1 LSSYLARTHV
11 ARRRTRAF
19 ISAAGAIVA
28 AAALAAPA
36 GAAVSST
43 NIIAVLPD
51 SSGMELTYPTA
62 PNTPLTVSLSRGGIL
77 LSTATATTDASGA
90 AAVNGG
96 TANCWTGVTPD
107 ILPGDVVEVIGG
119 GFDDT
124 SVVQAVTS
132 SRPVQTAP
140 DTVVVHGTAPGRPP
154 ASQLEARI
162 IGSSA
167 APFDANAKR
176 VLRAAVGQP
185 YVIDYDGPTGDA
197 WTATYPRLSPAD
209 VDRALHAI
217 DARGVVVPNLSELT
231 ISQNPVV
238 RGPQP
243 PCTAPLL
250 RDAATSSIP
259 SAVNIAS
266 AGKNLVVSGVSQDA
280 GAVSVSLDDED
291 PATAPITAT
300 AAPSPSTGNQT
311 WSVTIPAGQ
320 VSGLTDGTLT
330 ASTTFTTLAGPLGG
344 GSLSILKDLSAPA
357 APTATPSPAGGPFQT
372 AQSVTL
378 SDADTSAAI
387 HWTNDGSTPS
397 ASSPV
402 LAHGAA
408 ISVTSSQTIE
418 AVAIDPAGN
427 AGPVATFAY
436 TMAKPTPAGGG
447 GGGPSTTTIIQQ
459 IPLFL
464 PVAPSQR
471 VLATASRP
479 LAVHGLS
486 VAVLSG
492 HAVRI
497 AMRLDRGTGVVRFRL
512 YRARNG
518 RRTGGALMTAVRL
531 PASDGRYV
539 VTLRSRALR
548 ALRSGK
554 YVLEAQAATSG
565 TSFGA
570 PSRKVVT
577 VR

>member
-1 LSSYLARTHV
+1 MHEPRCSVRSAGATLAGFIHSPREGRTDLSSYLAGARV

-19 ISAAGAIVA
+19 ISAAGAVVA

-36 GAAVSST
+36 GAAVRST
-43 NIIAVLPD
+43 NVIAVLPD
-51 SSGMELTYPTA
+51 SSGRELTYPA
-62 PNTPLTVSLSRGGIL
+62 NTPLTVSLSRAGVL
-77 LSTATATTDASGA
+77 LSTATVTTDDTGA

-96 TANCWTGVTPD
+96 TADCWTGVTPD
-107 ILPGDVVEVIGG
+107 ILAGDVVEVRGG

-140 DTVVVHGTAPGRPP
+140 DPGVVHGTAPGRPP

-162 IGSSA
+162 IASSA
-167 APFDANAKR
+167 SPFAANNKR

-197 WTATYPRLSPAD
+197 WTATYPGLSPAD
-209 VDRALHAI
+209 VDRALNAS
-217 DARGVVVPNLSELT
+217 DARGVVLPNLNELT

-280 GAVSVSLDDED
+280 SAVAVSLDDED
-291 PATAPITAT
+291 AATAPITAT

-320 VSGLTDGTLT
+320 VSALTDGTLT

-408 ISVTSSQTIE
+408 ITVTSSQTIK
-418 AVAIDPAGN
+418 AIAIDPAGN

-436 TMAKPTPAGGG
+436 TIAEPTTPGGAGGG
-447 GGGPSTTTIIQQ
+447 SSAPSTTTIIEQ
-459 IPLFL
+459 IPLFRL
-464 PVAPSQR
+464 VAPSQR

-479 LAVHGLS
+479 LAVRGLS
-486 VAVLSG
+486 VAVLRG
-492 HAVRI
+492 HALRVG
-497 AMRLDRGTGVVRFRL
+497 MRLDRGTRVVRFRL
-512 YRARNG
+512 YRAREG
-518 RRTGGALMTAVRL
+518 RRTGRALMTAVRL
-531 PASDGRYV
+531 PASD
-539 VTLRSRALR
+539 
-548 ALRSGK
+548 
-554 YVLEAQAATSG
+554 
-565 TSFGA
+565 
-570 PSRKVVT
+570 
-577 VR
+577 